1 MKTIQQFLMRHVIS
15 LPVSFSVWFI
25 LLLATNL
32 GFFVSTGLLFVV
44 YGATNFT
51 IKQIQIH
58 STLKQFGLTRSE
70 YRYIADQLDIARDK
84 IKTLNSHYG
93 KVRSAQDFKQ
103 LHATSMLARKII
115 QTVKTNPAKFYAAEN
130 FFYAHLDSAVQLTS
144 KYALLSNQPLKD
156 AEIQSTLSNTRQAL
170 NDVYDQFQLDLR
182 KALSSDMESLKFE
195 IDYIDATMKRQQ
207 KKQLDTKGDHQ

>member
-1 MKTIQQFLMRHVIS
+1 MKTIQQFLLRHVIS
-15 LPVSFSVWFI
+15 LPVSFTVWFI
-25 LLLATNL
+25 LLIATNL
-32 GFFVSTGLLFVV
+32 GFLVSTGLLFVV
-44 YGATNFT
+44 YGATNFAM
-51 IKQIQIH
+51 KQLQIH

-70 YRYIADQLDIARDK
+70 YRYISEQLDLAKDK
-84 IKTLNSHYG
+84 IKSLNSHYG

-115 QTVKTNPAKFYAAEN
+115 QTVKNNPTKFYAAEK
-130 FFYAHLDSAVQLTS
+130 FFYAHLDSAVHLTS

-156 AEIQSTLSNTRQAL
+156 EEIQSTLMNTRQAL
-170 NDVYDQFQLDLR
+170 HNVYDQFETDLR

-195 IDYIDATMKRQQ
+195 IDYVDATMKRQ

>member
-156 AEIQSTLSNTRQAL
+156 EEIQSTLTNTRQAL